1 MRAPVRRT
9 HDPSVRRSVPALAAV
24 LAIGGVLA
32 SAGPAAADGPLAPG
46 ETRTVVLPVPY
57 TWADDAV
64 QVAVTV
70 GGLAQAENGCLD
82 PEADAGDDCSSDVGE
97 LAGKLTATVAWGR
110 TDAGR
115 CEPGAG
121 AVLLDLF
128 GKATARLTQV
138 AGVDCLLLEMAF
150 RDGESDNVAQSD
162 SLTFGL
168 DLVAQG
174 LPDPVGPG
182 GNDTNGDEQ
191 ASDDQ
196 GGDGQG
202 SGTQGS
208 GTQGSGTQGGD
219 GQTAIAQGDAGQAAG
234 QDAGP
239 ARGVVPAASAGQ
251 DGTAVAQAPA
261 GPVLDRVGAQISVG
275 DDGVAAVETQAA
287 STSIQALVLAW
298 GSLLLGAIAL
308 GWAGFVMVM
317 RRRRRKEAVA

>member
-1 MRAPVRRT
+1 MRVPVRRT

-46 ETRTVVLPVPY
+46 ETRTVVLAVPD
-57 TWADDAV
+57 TWADEAV
-64 QVAVTV
+64 QVTVTV
-70 GGLAQAENGCLD
+70 GGLAQAENDCLG

-110 TDAGR
+110 TDAGS

-138 AGVDCLLLEMAF
+138 AGVDCLLLEMTF
-150 RDGESDNVAQSD
+150 PDGESDDVAQSD

-182 GNDTNGDEQ
+182 GNDTTTDE
-191 ASDDQ
+191 
-196 GGDGQG
+196 
-202 SGTQGS
+202 
-208 GTQGSGTQGGD
+208 
-219 GQTAIAQGDAGQAAG
+219 
-234 QDAGP
+234 QDAGDQGDDSE
-239 ARGVVPAASAGQ
+239 GVGQGGGAVPAASALAAGR

-261 GPVLDRVGAQISVG
+261 GPVLDRVGAQVSVG
-275 DDGVAAVETQAA
+275 DDGVAAVETRAA
-287 STSIQALVLAW
+287 GTSIQALVLAW

-308 GWAGFVMVM
+308 GWVGFVMGM
-317 RRRRRKEAVA
+317 RRRRRKEAGA